1 VTFAGRFERVHDAVV
16 LPRPVP
22 PPPLMIGSPGDR
34 VLRAALAHV
43 DAWNV
48 WSTCTGTRLTGSRER
63 IPASVSSFAS
73 PGGTPPTSCT
83 VQRCSSRLKV
93 VEEIDRRRS
102 THRHSQGLP
111 TGSPTGS
118 RNSPRLASTRR
129 FCRQPNH
136 RTLNPSA
143 RRQPSP
149 FSARPHGG
157 TRDRVQARYRDPRRA
172 AWRGHCF
179 AGRSSTDGI
188 VLDLAGLDSI
198 SVADDGLA
206 TIGAGACL
214 AQVYAALQWHGR
226 TIPAGCGD
234 SVLAGRQDGGGCGL
248 AHPAPGRVRHHR
260 HR

>member
-157 TRDRVQARYRDPRRA
+157 TRDRVRARYRDPRRA
-172 AWRGHCF
+172 AWRGSLLRGSVLHRRDR
-179 AGRSSTDGI
+179 ARPGRSRQHLG
-188 VLDLAGLDSI
+188 
-198 SVADDGLA
+198 
-206 TIGAGACL
+206 
-214 AQVYAALQWHGR
+214 GR
-226 TIPAGCGD
+226 
-234 SVLAGRQDGGGCGL
+234 
-248 AHPAPGRVRHHR
+248 
-260 HR
+260 